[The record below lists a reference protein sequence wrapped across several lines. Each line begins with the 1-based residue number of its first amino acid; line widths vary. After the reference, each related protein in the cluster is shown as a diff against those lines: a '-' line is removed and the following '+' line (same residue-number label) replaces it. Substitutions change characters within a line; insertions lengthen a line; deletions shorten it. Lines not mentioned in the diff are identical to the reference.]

1 MTPKHLS
8 KHHFFLQVIPS
19 TGESTRNRSS
29 AWPNEVPNQVQG
41 KHWNC
46 VDPAISSKTNTTN
59 GWSRRRG
66 HLPHHFDENARIFW
80 LYYAP
85 LFINY
90 GVLNALTCPAFELMC
105 SEYGRFCVA
114 AAKEQAQGSVQ
125 ETPNGY
131 ETPTTWHS
139 IAVKSQ
145 ERLLKLLAAFGM
157 MPHQRAIGEL
167 SDDLI
172 GQL

>member
-1 MTPKHLS
+1 MAKRGPKPSPREALELRGSRHIKQDEYNERLEPPAWTP
-8 KHHFFLQVIPS
+8 
-19 TGESTRNRSS
+19 
-29 AWPNEVPNQVQG
+29 
-41 KHWNC
+41 
-46 VDPAISSKTNTTN
+46 PA
-59 GWSRRRG
+59 
-66 HLPHHFDENARIFW
+66 PPDHFDENARIFW

-85 LFINY
+85 LFIDY

-114 AAKEQAQGSVQ
+114 AAKERSQGSVQ

-131 ETPTTWHS
+131 EAPTTWHS

-145 ERLLKLLAAFGM
+145 ERLLKLFAAFGM